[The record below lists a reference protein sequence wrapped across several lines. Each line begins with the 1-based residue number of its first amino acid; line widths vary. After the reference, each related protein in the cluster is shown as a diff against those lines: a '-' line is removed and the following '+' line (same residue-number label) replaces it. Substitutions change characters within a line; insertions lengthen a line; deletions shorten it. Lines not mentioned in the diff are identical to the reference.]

1 MLNELFAVWGRLF
14 PVKLSHGIITVS
26 YEDQV
31 GKPLD
36 ILAHL
41 SRIMDRGTKIY
52 EKISWPQNPEIYTP
66 EK

>member
-14 PVKLSHGIITVS
+14 PLKLSHGIIPVS

-31 GKPLD
+31 GKPFD

-41 SRIMDRGTKIY
+41 SRIMDRGTKIH
-52 EKISWPQNPEIYTP
+52 EKIS
-66 EK
+66 